1 MTEAS
6 FRTLVIVIELI
17 VITGTIY
24 GLFLGLRLALSD
36 LGLNPKYQEFIR
48 LALTTMW
55 ILVMIFFV
63 SHVILFYPDISP

>member
-1 MTEAS
+1 MTEA
-6 FRTLVIVIELI
+6 FLRTLVIIIELI

-36 LGLNPKYQEFIR
+36 LGLNPKYQEFIKF
-48 LALTTMW
+48 ALTTMW

>member
-6 FRTLVIVIELI
+6 LRTLVIIIELI
-17 VITGTIY
+17 VIMGTIY

-36 LGLNPKYQEFIR
+36 LGLNPKYQEFIK

-55 ILVMIFFV
+55 ILVMVFFV
-63 SHVILFYPDISP
+63 SHLVLFYPNISP